1 MWHVTSITSER
12 IPQSTPCV
20 RATSR
25 DSPREWRVCR
35 RRRRPALVLAAA
47 AAAAAQPGTS
57 GDFNTCPQTKDQG
70 GRSRSHS
77 GSQPESLKVDI
88 RSSGFAFIPYAAKQ
102 PHKFYSRKKN
112 ALYQDIWNSAM
123 SEHSQTLGSNYLQ
136 TRATAST
143 WEKFVNGSKALEILT
158 SKQQGTVHLFEN
170 IPD

>member
-102 PHKFYSRKKN
+102 PHKFYSRKKER
-112 ALYQDIWNSAM
+112 ALSRHLEQRDERAFANVRLKLSTNE
-123 SEHSQTLGSNYLQ
+123 SNGEHMGKIRERVKGS
-136 TRATAST
+136 
-143 WEKFVNGSKALEILT
+143 
-158 SKQQGTVHLFEN
+158 
-170 IPD
+170 